1 MYLYLARMV
10 AENVISFE
18 DKFRML
24 DAKLRKF
31 ESFVKDT
38 EEKAGNIYMK
48 VAKINKHIMK
58 VKESEVRFPVSNLNQ
73 KMLKIK

>member
-18 DKFRML
+18 DKFKML

-31 ESFVKDT
+31 ESFVKDA
-38 EEKAGNIYMK
+38 EEKAGNIYLK

>member
-18 DKFRML
+18 DKFKML
-24 DAKLRKF
+24 DAKFRKF
-31 ESFVKDT
+31 ESVVKDT
-38 EEKAGNIYMK
+38 EEKAGNIYMQ